1 MAYILVL
8 MVIILLF
15 IDNPFIKKL
24 SISTKIK
31 WLKWLILG
39 LVILHVYIVTL
50 ESYSKVIS
58 GIFLMGMV
66 LIYSSASKHK
76 GIEDRVARFVF
87 KKIAWIL
94 LWLLLLIHVL
104 Y

>member
-1 MAYILVL
+1 MAYIIVL

-15 IDNPFIKKL
+15 MDNPFFKQL
-24 SISTKIK
+24 SISSKIK

-39 LVILHVYIVTL
+39 LVSLHVFIVTL
-50 ESYSKVIS
+50 ESYAKVIS

-76 GIEDRVARFVF
+76 GIEDRVARLVF
-87 KKIAWIL
+87 KKMAWIL
-94 LWLLLLIHVL
+94 LWLLLLLHVL